1 MSQATLNSL
10 GPGPNRPEQGR
21 LTQSRRFALLAAAC
35 ALAGVLGVARWLEPD
50 QRGYGTHEQFG
61 LPPCAF
67 RVLTGIPCPACGLTT
82 SFAYAARGQLQSATA
97 ANFAGCVLVLGIAGM
112 VPWCLIS
119 AAVGRT
125 VGIRAPE
132 RAAMTALLAFVAIDL
147 VVWVVRFLFFG
158 EQR

>member
-10 GPGPNRPEQGR
+10 GPGPIRPEQGK
-21 LTQSRRFALLAAAC
+21 LTQSSRFALLAAAF

-82 SFAYAARGQLQSATA
+82 SFAYSVRGQLENAAA
-97 ANFAGCVLVLGIAGM
+97 ANVAGCVLVLGVAGM
-112 VPWCLIS
+112 IPWCLIS
-119 AAVGRT
+119 AVVGRT
-125 VGIRAPE
+125 VGIRSPE
-132 RAAMTALLAFVAIDL
+132 RAAMTAILAFVAIDL
-147 VVWVVRFLFFG
+147 AVWVVRFLFFG